1 MTAEFIIATESLMPR
16 TNTAAEMSFFS
27 ILELR
32 SPITKLAN
40 LSQISWIITAVTPQI
55 IIDGTDRLAVRDA
68 ERGMESERN
77 APPNEM
83 LADKLPDLISSK
95 SFHALVLTYMNT
107 PDSKM
112 RTATTKCEIKTG
124 NPFVKA
130 SSTTD
135 HWDINFPFLVVYNL

>member
-1 MTAEFIIATESLMPR
+1 MPR

-27 ILELR
+27 ILEPR

-40 LSQISWIITAVTPQI
+40 LSQINWMISAVTPQI

-68 ERGMESERN
+68 DKGMESEMN

-95 SFHALVLTYMNT
+95 VPCTSLNIYEHA
-107 PDSKM
+107 
-112 RTATTKCEIKTG
+112 R
-124 NPFVKA
+124 
-130 SSTTD
+130 
-135 HWDINFPFLVVYNL
+135 